1 MPFVIPR
8 MPFVTSILGNHL
20 NEETGA

>member
-8 MPFVTSILGNHL
+8 MPFVTSILGDHL